1 MTLNVTIVSYLAFLI
16 SLFGVVL
23 NRKNILL
30 ILVSIELCLLSIN
43 YGFLTTSVLI
53 DDLLGQI
60 ITIFVLTVAA
70 GETSIGLAILVL
82 YFRIHGSIALDYINL
97 LKG

>member
-1 MTLNVTIVSYLAFLI
+1 MILNVTIVPYLIFLT
-16 SLFGVVL
+16 SLIGVIL

-43 YGFLTTSVLI
+43 YGFLTSSVLL

-60 ITIFVLTVAA
+60 LAIFILTVAA

-82 YFRIHGSIALDYINL
+82 YFRIHGSIAIDYINL

>member
-16 SLFGVVL
+16 SLIGVVL

-82 YFRIHGSIALDYINL
+82 YFRIYGSIALDYINL